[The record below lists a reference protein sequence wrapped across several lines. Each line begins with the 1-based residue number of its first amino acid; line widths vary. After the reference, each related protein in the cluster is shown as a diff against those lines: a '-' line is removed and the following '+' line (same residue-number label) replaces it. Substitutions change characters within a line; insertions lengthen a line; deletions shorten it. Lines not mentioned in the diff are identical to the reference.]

1 MSTELIWEDYRHAGL
16 RSTLYVTAPA
26 SDADQK
32 LKLLEGRLKVFRVC
46 ELVQT
51 SNPIPFGR
59 TWVIEFVQPVDGKY
73 RHGPYKSFDQAK
85 AMAVTLYKLRD
96 S

>member
-16 RSTLYVTAPA
+16 RSTLYATAPA

-59 TWVIEFVQPVDGKY
+59 TWVIEFLHPVDGKY

>member
-1 MSTELIWEDYRHAGL
+1 MSTDLIWEDYRHAGL
-16 RSTLYVTAPA
+16 RSTLYATAPV

-32 LKLLEGRLKVFRVC
+32 LKLLEGRRKVSRVC

-51 SNPIPFGR
+51 SNPTPFSK
-59 TWVIEFVQPVDGKY
+59 TWDIVFLQPVDGKY

-85 AMAVTLYKLRD
+85 AMAVTIYKLRD